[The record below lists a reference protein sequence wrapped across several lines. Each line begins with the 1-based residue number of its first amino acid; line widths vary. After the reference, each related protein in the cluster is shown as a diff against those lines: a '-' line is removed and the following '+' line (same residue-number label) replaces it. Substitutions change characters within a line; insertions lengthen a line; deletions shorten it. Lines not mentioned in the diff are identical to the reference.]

1 MDNNFQSQN
10 SALPRRRWLATVPIV
25 LVIGGIWCWQ
35 SRGEGAES
43 SEPPL
48 VSWPGGENVQ
58 GEPWIAAIIAAAEGK
73 DTAKLQTECKKRLEN
88 QLDLLKSQNESLKL
102 SHSLL
107 ASDLSQAESLETRG
121 TNILA
126 VLSAIQNNPE
136 KVSQLQEH
144 MPRAAE
150 ISAAYRAIQETKA
163 KLTELLLSHTDNHP
177 DIKLLN
183 SQIKVLEQQ
192 FQDVVRRA
200 HETAVVNLDLI
211 SRLKASILEKEAGIV
226 QASTNLVAQI
236 HEIENKISQ
245 LESGVAP
252 SQRRNPL
259 HEPLIPTIP

>member
-1 MDNNFQSQN
+1 MDNDYQSQN

-48 VSWPGGENVQ
+48 VSWPGGVNVQ
-58 GEPWIAAIIAAAEGK
+58 SEPWIAAIIAAAEGE
-73 DTAKLQTECKKRLEN
+73 DAAKLKTECKTRLEC
-88 QLDLLKSQNESLKL
+88 QLDLLKNQNESLKL
-102 SHSLL
+102 THSLL

-126 VLSAIQNNPE
+126 VLSAIQDNPE
-136 KVSQLQEH
+136 KVSLLQEH

-226 QASTNLVAQI
+226 QISTNLVSQI
-236 HEIENKISQ
+236 HEIENKIAQ

-259 HEPLIPTIP
+259 HEPLIPTTP